1 MKVRGKKSGSFVKVD
16 FDFFS
21 KKIKIDRV
29 LEEYNFRDC
38 FDISKFNYIININYI
53 NYICN

>member
-16 FDFFS
+16 FEFLS
-21 KKIKIDRV
+21 KKVKIDSI

-38 FDISKFNYIININYI
+38 FDISKFIIYIVYMFW
-53 NYICN
+53 

>member
-1 MKVRGKKSGSFVKVD
+1 MKVRGKKCGSFVKVD

-29 LEEYNFRDC
+29 LEEYSFRDC
-38 FDISKFNYIININYI
+38 FDISMVSVYYFGSIMDV
-53 NYICN
+53 